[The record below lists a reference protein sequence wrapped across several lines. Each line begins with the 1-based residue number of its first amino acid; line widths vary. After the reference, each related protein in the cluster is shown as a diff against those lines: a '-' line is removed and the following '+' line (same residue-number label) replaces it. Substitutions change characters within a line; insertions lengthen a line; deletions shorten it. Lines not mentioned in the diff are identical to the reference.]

1 MKKIFTIS
9 ILVILLTLLSTTVAF
24 AQQEKANFNG
34 EVTQVNA
41 DGSLTVLLNDGSSV
55 IVYPTA
61 GESFDAS
68 LVGTTVHVKGTY
80 NTDGSVQADWVK
92 PVGSDSDEDEDE
104 QDKDTTNEGAGEG
117 GKETSAYCSGD
128 KENDHPFAASIAD
141 TYGVSVSEVMGYF
154 CQGFGFGQ
162 IMLALQTGQM
172 EGVTDSVS
180 DMLASRKSGMG
191 WGQIWKGMGLIGNA
205 DHGNSPPGL
214 LKKPDKTNGP
224 PEGKGWNKDE
234 GE

>member
-9 ILVILLTLLSTTVAF
+9 ILVILLTLLSTTAAF
-24 AQQEKANFNG
+24 AQQGKANFNG

-41 DGSLTVLLNDGSSV
+41 DGSLTVLLKDGSSV
-55 IVYPTA
+55 IVYPA
-61 GESFDAS
+61 PGETFDPS
-68 LVGTTVHVKGTY
+68 LVGTNVHVKGTF
-80 NTDGSVQADWVK
+80 NTDGSVQSDWIK
-92 PVGSDSDEDEDE
+92 PVGADSDEDE
-104 QDKDTTNEGAGEG
+104 QDKDTTKGDEGAGEG

-141 TYGVSVSEVMGYF
+141 TYGVPVSEVMDYF

-172 EGVTDSVS
+172 EGATSSVS
-180 DMLASRKSGMG
+180 DMLADRLSGKG
-191 WGQIWKGMGLIGNA
+191 WGQIWKAMGLIGNA

-214 LKKPDKTNGP
+214 LKKPDKTTGP